1 MKKNKIIVL
10 LLVLVVVFS
19 VFFYK
24 KILVKKYEKNKM
36 AVENRIDDKSKKDKD
51 KSNENKDVNKSKDSK
66 NTSIYTEKDVQFKD
80 FLVDK
85 KPIILDFSQ
94 STWHACK
101 VLHIALEKLNEKYKD
116 KITIKSVDLNK
127 SESFAQQYPIRV
139 TPTIFFFNSDG
150 SAFIPSKELT
160 KKLSY
165 VSYKN
170 KNEDGIVLSGTEGLL
185 QQEVL
190 EQLIEEMIENA
201 K

>member
-1 MKKNKIIVL
+1 M
-10 LLVLVVVFS
+10 
-19 VFFYK
+19 
-24 KILVKKYEKNKM
+24 
-36 AVENRIDDKSKKDKD
+36 
-51 KSNENKDVNKSKDSK
+51 
-66 NTSIYTEKDVQFKD
+66 
-80 FLVDK
+80 
-85 KPIILDFSQ
+85 
-94 STWHACK
+94 
-101 VLHIALEKLNEKYKD
+101 HIALEKLNEKYKD

-127 SESFAQQYPIRV
+127 SESFAEQYPIRV

-160 KKLSY
+160 EKLSY

-190 EQLIEEMIENA
+190 EQLIEEMIGNA